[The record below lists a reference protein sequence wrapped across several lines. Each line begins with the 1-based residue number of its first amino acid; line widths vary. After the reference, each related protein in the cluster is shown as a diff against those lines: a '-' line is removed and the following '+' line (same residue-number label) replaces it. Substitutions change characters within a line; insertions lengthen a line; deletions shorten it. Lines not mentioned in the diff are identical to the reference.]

1 MSDTAPEPIEEKS
14 PVNPE
19 ATQFLLGIFADLY
32 RQEVAAEEDVHRT
45 LPFFGTA
52 LGLVIASLAYAA
64 NRMPKASLVFTSG
77 WLDIAI
83 TGFATVSLIWAVT
96 EAVLVLFFI
105 SRAIARRDYQRV
117 GPEPGLKARM
127 EDFDA
132 FYRSFDWADEAR
144 DKAVLLEMRETV
156 LSSFQTITPSNR
168 EMNLRRYHFR
178 ALAASHLVRSLILAL
193 LATTFIFVS
202 DKLGYLP

>member
-1 MSDTAPEPIEEKS
+1 MSDTAPELAEEKS
-14 PVNPE
+14 PANPE

-32 RQEVAAEEDVHRT
+32 RQEVAAEEDVHRA

-64 NRMPKASLVFTSG
+64 NRMPKASVVSTSSG
-77 WLDIAI
+77 LGIGI
-83 TGFATVSLIWAVT
+83 TMVS
-96 EAVLVLFFI
+96 AVLLLLAVIEAISVLSFI
-105 SRAIARRDYQRV
+105 SRAIARRDYQRI
-117 GPEPGLKARM
+117 GPESGLKARM
-127 EDFDA
+127 DEFDA
-132 FYRSFDWADEAR
+132 FYRSLDWPDEAR
-144 DKAVLLEMRETV
+144 DAAVLLEMRETV
-156 LSSFQTITPSNR
+156 LSSYQTIIPSNR